1 MVELE
6 KTITCLVKGLMLPL
20 FPHHFTIVVTSQV
33 EIPTPTLLSYYIRVI
48 ILKKKKREI
57 KK

>member
-48 ILKKKKREI
+48 ILKKKEK
-57 KK
+57 